1 MDVICVFTGSSPGA
15 SEIYRAA
22 ATSLAQAVASRDITL
37 VYGGGHV
44 GLMGATADAA
54 LAAGGRVIGVIPA
67 DIADKEVEHT
77 GLTELH
83 VVASMH
89 ERKMKMFKL
98 SDGMIAMPGGLGTLE
113 ELFEVWTWNQL
124 GFHAKPVGLLNVGG
138 YFNHLLKFL
147 DHMVEQGF
155 VKQAHRD
162 LLIEDTD
169 SARLLDRMAAYQSD
183 TADKWLG

>member
-1 MDVICVFTGSSPGA
+1 MDVVCVFTGSRAGA
-15 SEIYRAA
+15 SEDYRDA
-22 ATSLAQAVASRDITL
+22 AVALAKEIAARNITL

-44 GLMGATADAA
+44 GLMGASADAA
-54 LAAGGRVIGVIPA
+54 LAAGGRVIGVIPE

-138 YFNHLLKFL
+138 YYDHLLQFL

-155 VKQAHRD
+155 VQQLHRD
-162 LLIEDTD
+162 LLLEDTD
-169 SARLLDRMAAYQSD
+169 PARLLDRMAVYR
-183 TADKWLG
+183 ADATH

>member
-1 MDVICVFTGSSPGA
+1 MNAICVFTGSRVGA
-15 SEIYRAA
+15 RQDYREAA
-22 ATSLAQAVASRDITL
+22 ASLAEEIAARNITL
-37 VYGGGHV
+37 VYGGGNI
-44 GLMGATADAA
+44 GLMGVSADAA
-54 LAAGGRVIGVIPA
+54 LAAGGSVIGVIPE
-67 DIADKEVEHT
+67 DIADKEVEHP

-138 YFNHLLKFL
+138 YYDHLLAFL
-147 DHMVEQGF
+147 DHMVDQGF
-155 VKQAHRD
+155 VQQVHRD
-162 LLIEDTD
+162 LLLEDAD
-169 SARLLDRMAAYQSD
+169 PSRLLDRMSACQPGV
-183 TADKWLG
+183 TH